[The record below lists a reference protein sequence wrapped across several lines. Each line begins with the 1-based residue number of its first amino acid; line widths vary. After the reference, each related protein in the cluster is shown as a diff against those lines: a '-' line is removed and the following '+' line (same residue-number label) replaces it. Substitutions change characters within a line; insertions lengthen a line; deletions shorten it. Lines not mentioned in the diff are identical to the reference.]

1 MREVDGDDIKL
12 GCGLDLAEVVECGLC
27 ERAGGDDVVGAEEAG
42 GGGGECGRGGGG
54 GVQGEGE
61 ARVLAEGVGG
71 R

>member
-12 GCGLDLAEVVECGLC
+12 GGGLDLAEVVECGLC
-27 ERAGGDDVVGAEEAG
+27 ERAGGDDVIGAEEAG
-42 GGGGECGRGGGG
+42 GGGGECGCG